1 MANKNSL
8 PGPIPIL
15 MIVIILAAI
24 STWLLPAGQ
33 YLAMVNISLKTWV
46 KFIMPLLIAFTIIAM
61 VALVIGI
68 YL

>member
-15 MIVIILAAI
+15 MIVIILTAI
-24 STWLLPAGQ
+24 STWLLPTGQ
-33 YLAMVNISLKTWV
+33 YMAMVNISLKTWV
-46 KFIMPLLIAFTIIAM
+46 KFIMPMLIAFTIVAM